1 MTNLSDSDSKRLER
15 IEHLVEQLIGT
26 VEKIAQDQAEM
37 KADIAEIKAEQAQMR
52 AEQAQMKADIAEIK
66 AEQAQMR
73 DEQAQMKA
81 DIAEIKAEQAQ
92 MKDEQAQMK
101 ADIAEI
107 KAEQVQIKAE
117 QAQMKAEQAR
127 MRDDIAGLTDDVG
140 ALTLNYDK
148 LSQDMAV
155 IKGWQTELVV
165 ERRARVVF
173 RRLCGGGRMLRIYP
187 LDELQ
192 HYIGAVR
199 HAGRLTEQEFE
210 RAGAIDFL
218 LEGTDDAG
226 AAVMYAVEVSYSVGI
241 DDSDR
246 AIGKAALLARALGRE
261 VRPAVAG
268 ALPAGGF
275 EDDARQ
281 RGVAY
286 AYISNGRDIVR

>member
-1 MTNLSDSDSKRLER
+1 
-15 IEHLVEQLIGT
+15 
-26 VEKIAQDQAEM
+26 M
-37 KADIAEIKAEQAQMR
+37 KADIAEIKL
-52 AEQAQMKADIAEIK
+52 
-66 AEQAQMR
+66 
-73 DEQAQMKA
+73 
-81 DIAEIKAEQAQ
+81 
-92 MKDEQAQMK
+92 
-101 ADIAEI
+101 DIAEI

-117 QAQMKAEQAR
+117 QTVMKAEQAQMKAEQTVMKAEQSQMKAEQAQ

-140 ALTLNYDK
+140 ALTLSYAK

-187 LDELQ
+187 ADELQ

-199 HAGRLTEQEFE
+199 HAGGLTEQEFE

-246 AIGKAALLARALGRE
+246 ALGKAALLARALGRE

-268 ALPAGGF
+268 AMPSGGF

>member
-1 MTNLSDSDSKRLER
+1 
-15 IEHLVEQLIGT
+15 
-26 VEKIAQDQAEM
+26 M
-37 KADIAEIKAEQAQMR
+37 KADIAEIKDEQAL
-52 AEQAQMKADIAEIK
+52 
-66 AEQAQMR
+66 MR

-81 DIAEIKAEQAQ
+81 DIAEIKAEQTLIKAEQTLMKAEQAQ
-92 MKDEQAQMK
+92 MKDEQAQMR
-101 ADIAEI
+101 ADIS
-107 KAEQVQIKAE
+107 
-117 QAQMKAEQAR
+117 
-127 MRDDIAGLTDDVG
+127 GLTDRVDT
-140 ALTLNYDK
+140 LTGSYAK

-199 HAGRLTEQEFE
+199 HAGGLTEQEFE

-218 LEGTDDAG
+218 LEGTDDGG
-226 AAVMYAVEVSYSVGI
+226 AAVMYAVEVSFSAGI

-246 AIGKAALLARALGRE
+246 ALGKAALLARALGRE

-268 ALPAGGF
+268 AMPSGGF
-275 EDDARQ
+275 EDDARR

-286 AYISNGRDIVR
+286 AYIDNGREVVR

>member
-1 MTNLSDSDSKRLER
+1 MTNLQDSDSERLER
-15 IEHLVEQLIGT
+15 IECLVEKLVGT

-37 KADIAEIKAEQAQMR
+37 KADIAEMKAEQT
-52 AEQAQMKADIAEIK
+52 QMKADIAEIK
-66 AEQAQMR
+66 V
-73 DEQAQMKA
+73 
-81 DIAEIKAEQAQ
+81 EQAQ

-101 ADIAEI
+101 AEQVQMKADIAEI
-107 KAEQVQIKAE
+107 KTE
-117 QAQMKAEQAR
+117 QAQMKDEQAR
-127 MRDDIAGLTDDVG
+127 MRDDIAGLTDDVA

-199 HAGRLTEQEFE
+199 HAGGLTEQEFE

-218 LEGTDDAG
+218 LEGTDG
-226 AAVMYAVEVSYSVGI
+226 EGVAVMYAVEVSYSAGI

-246 AIGKAALLARALGRE
+246 ALGKAALLARALGRE

-268 ALPAGGF
+268 AMPSGGF